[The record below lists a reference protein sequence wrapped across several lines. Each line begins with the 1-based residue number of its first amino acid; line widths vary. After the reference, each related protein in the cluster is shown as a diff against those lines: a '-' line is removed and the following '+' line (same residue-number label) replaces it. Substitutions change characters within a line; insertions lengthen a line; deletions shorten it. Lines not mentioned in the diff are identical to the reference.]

1 MSTDRRRSPRIE
13 ILGRLHGHSVTLD
26 APVVVRDFSLGGMAM
41 ETPFPFPVGATHD
54 FRLTLGDGALVE
66 LRGRVL
72 HCTNVAR
79 QGDSTLYLSGVHFID
94 DDEAEETSSV
104 GNVIEAMQKD

>member
-1 MSTDRRRSPRIE
+1 MNTDRRRSPRIE

-66 LRGRVL
+66 LRGRVM
-72 HCTNVAR
+72 HCTQVA
-79 QGDSTLYLSGVHFID
+79 QQDDASLYLSGVHFID
-94 DDEAEETSSV
+94 EDETEEPSV
-104 GNVIEAMQKD
+104 AVGVIEAMGKD